1 MNFSSLPLAHAR
13 FLFGSQYW
21 LYFLDM
27 PPCMITSCSISKRDL
42 GMLVSSMTQMRL
54 LPCEMSSGYWP
65 ECRAL
70 GYVSYN
76 NESST
81 IKALADRLKLLFR
94 WNLETFHT
102 FVASDHAH
110 AEVVLQTYF
119 RLSNH
124 QKLVKGDTCT
134 SCFLYQVRQ
143 TDYKK
148 YGFEFTWFG
157 NPMSYLMK

>member
-1 MNFSSLPLAHAR
+1 MQNVLWLLARASGTR
-13 FLFGSQYW
+13 VRVVQQLV
-21 LYFLDM
+21 LD
-27 PPCMITSCSISKRDL
+27 
-42 GMLVSSMTQMRL
+42 
-54 LPCEMSSGYWP
+54 
-65 ECRAL
+65 
-70 GYVSYN
+70 
-76 NESST
+76 
-81 IKALADRLKLLFR
+81 KALPNRLKLLLH

-102 FVASDHAH
+102 FVATDHAH
-110 AEVVLQTYF
+110 AEVVLQTLF

-143 TDYKK
+143 TYYMK

>member
-1 MNFSSLPLAHAR
+1 MNFSSLPPTHAR
-13 FLFGSQYW
+13 FLFCSKYW
-21 LYFLDM
+21 LYILDR
-27 PPCMITSCSISKRDL
+27 PPCMITSRSISRRDR

-54 LPCEMSSGYWP
+54 LPCKMSSGYWP
-65 ECRAL
+65 ERRAL

-81 IKALADRLKLLFR
+81 IKALADHLKLLFR
-94 WNLETFHT
+94 WNLKTFHT
-102 FVASDHAH
+102 FVASDQAH
-110 AEVVLQTYF
+110 AKVVLQTLF

-134 SCFLYQVRQ
+134 CCFLYQVRQ
-143 TDYKK
+143 TYYMK

-157 NPMSYLMK
+157 NPMSYLRK